1 MLSQWDARDV
11 VSHLDTKRNLSKR
24 NVQMNLQK
32 LMDTSYRKTLVL
44 KLSLRVMTSVI
55 SERVILSDREEVLRT

>member
-32 LMDTSYRKTLVL
+32 LMDTSYRKTLIL
-44 KLSLRVMTSVI
+44 KTLAS
-55 SERVILSDREEVLRT
+55 SDDDIVYIRKSDFI

>member
-1 MLSQWDARDV
+1 
-11 VSHLDTKRNLSKR
+11 
-24 NVQMNLQK
+24 MNLQK

-55 SERVILSDREEVLRT
+55 LERVILSDREEVLRT

>member
-1 MLSQWDARDV
+1 
-11 VSHLDTKRNLSKR
+11 
-24 NVQMNLQK
+24 MNLQK